1 MPAERISLEKAKQD
15 KLFYV
20 VANVVIWR
28 PSDGRCLVLRRSAKE
43 KVHPGKWCVPGG
55 KLEWSDLDVKNPT
68 RLNGE
73 VLDFEDAVEKLLVRE
88 VREEAGIEIDPDLSY
103 VNSVAY
109 VRTDGV
115 PTLLIKFAARYKGG
129 EVRTEQGSFDG
140 HAWVNT
146 AEIKKLDCILGI
158 PAEVAKTVSLFEPWQ
173 RLVQRAKR
181 KNRSGEAEL
190 SGRDDGWLPKR

>member
-1 MPAERISLEKAKQD
+1 MPAERIGLAQAKED

-20 VANVVIWR
+20 VANVVVWR
-28 PSDGRCLVLRRSAKE
+28 SSDGRCLVLRRSKDE

-55 KLEWSDLDVKNPT
+55 KLEWADLDVKHPT

-88 VREEAGIEIDPDLSY
+88 VREEAGIEIDPSLSY

-109 VRTDGV
+109 VRADGV

-129 EVRTEQGSFDG
+129 EVRTERGSFDG
-140 HAWVNT
+140 HAWVN
-146 AEIKKLDCILGI
+146 AEEVKKLDCILGI
-158 PAEVAKTVSLFEPWQ
+158 PGEVAKTIGIFELWHRFFRRARQ
-173 RLVQRAKR
+173 RRDLREEKPA
-181 KNRSGEAEL
+181 
-190 SGRDDGWLPKR
+190 GRNADWLPKK

>member
-1 MPAERISLEKAKQD
+1 MPAERISLDKAKDD

-20 VANVVIWR
+20 VANVVVWR
-28 PSDGRCLVLRRSAKE
+28 PSDGRCLLLRRSASE

-55 KLEWSDLDVKNPT
+55 KLEWADLDVKHPT

-88 VREEAGIEIDPDLSY
+88 TREEAGIEIDPALSY

-115 PTLLIKFAARYKGG
+115 PTLLVKFAARYRSG
-129 EVRTEQGSFDG
+129 EVRTEQGSFEE
-140 HAWVNT
+140 HAWVN
-146 AEIKKLDCILGI
+146 AEEIKKLDCILGV
-158 PAEVAKTVSLFEPWQ
+158 PREVARTIGLFEPWHRAYRRA
-173 RLVQRAKR
+173 RLKHQT
-181 KNRSGEAEL
+181 GE
-190 SGRDDGWLPKR
+190 